1 MQDQWVRWA
10 VEIQS
15 LAQAGLAYGRDE
27 YDRERYARLREIAA
41 EMIACKADLP
51 LEKVRGLFCGETGYQ
66 TPKIDTRAAVFEGDR
81 ILLVHEK
88 NGTWALPGGW
98 CDVDRSVGEN
108 AVKETLEEAGL
119 TVTAERLIAVQDCK
133 RHNYPES
140 VYGIAKVFF
149 LCRRVGGGFAPN
161 LETTESG
168 YFALDELP
176 ESLATEK
183 ITREQIEMCFRAK
196 ADPAWQAVFD

>member
-1 MQDQWVRWA
+1 M
-10 VEIQS
+10 
-15 LAQAGLAYGRDE
+15 
-27 YDRERYARLREIAA
+27 
-41 EMIACKADLP
+41 
-51 LEKVRGLFCGETGYQ
+51 
-66 TPKIDTRAAVFEGDR
+66 FEADR

-98 CDVDRSVGEN
+98 CDVDRAVGEN

-149 LCRRVGGGFAPN
+149 LCRRVGGDFAPN

-168 YFALDELP
+168 YFALGELP
-176 ESLATEK
+176 ENLATAK
-183 ITREQIEMCFRAK
+183 TTREQIEMCFRAK
-196 ADPAWQAVFD
+196 ADPAWQVVFD